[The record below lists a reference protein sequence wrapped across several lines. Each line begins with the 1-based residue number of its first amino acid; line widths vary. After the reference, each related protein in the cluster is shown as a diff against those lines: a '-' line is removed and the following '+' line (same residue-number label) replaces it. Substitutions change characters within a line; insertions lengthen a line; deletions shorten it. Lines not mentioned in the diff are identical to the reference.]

1 MSEEPNV
8 VNVSEMIQSITA
20 AAAPTTTFAAP
31 SDANE
36 TVGVY
41 TTICS
46 IAKKVI
52 RCVLCLFIS
61 FRAKIYL
68 CCFPS

>member
-8 VNVSEMIQSITA
+8 VDVSEMIQSITA
-20 AAAPTTTFAAP
+20 ATAPTTTFAAP

-46 IAKKVI
+46 IAKKV
-52 RCVLCLFIS
+52 V
-61 FRAKIYL
+61 
-68 CCFPS
+68 